1 MGAHGTK
8 QTTSHVLN
16 TQRHLVASLGT
27 PAGPWHNPPFKERIP
42 DAPHTLNRKMS
53 RREVGQARGVEEGL
67 EQWAHRGAKV
77 GLALERALYVP
88 RPERGP
94 GLEWTAWAP
103 GTERTAWAPGTER
116 TLERTAWVPGTERTA
131 WAPGTERTAW
141 APGTERTAWAPGT
154 ERALER
160 AAWAPGTE
168 RTAWAPGTERTAWAP
183 GTERALERTAW
194 APGTERTAW
203 APGTERALERTLSA
217 PGTERA
223 LERTL
228 SAPGTE
234 RALERTLSAPGT
246 ERALERTLSAPGTER
261 ALERTLSASGLERA
275 LQLTPP
281 WRLSRLNSEPGW
293 CSPPATLLG
302 PSKASGIWRARQGL
316 PRRWPWG
323 RYSPSPT
330 DERLPRSAWR
340 TPQFS
345 HLPDGYW
352 RASPLD
358 PSLLAN
364 SLLSPLLAD
373 PFCHE
378 RWGRGLKCRGI

>member
-1 MGAHGTK
+1 
-8 QTTSHVLN
+8 
-16 TQRHLVASLGT
+16 
-27 PAGPWHNPPFKERIP
+27 
-42 DAPHTLNRKMS
+42 MS

-77 GLALERALYVP
+77 GLALERALWVP

-94 GLEWTAWAP
+94 GLEWTAWAPGLERALERSLCAPWPERALEWTAWAP

-116 TLERTAWVPGTERTA
+116 TLERTPS
-131 WAPGTERTAW
+131 APGLEQTLERSLC
-141 APGTERTAWAPGT
+141 APG
-154 ERALER
+154 LE
-160 AAWAPGTE
+160 W
-168 RTAWAPGTERTAWAP
+168 
-183 GTERALERTAW
+183 ALERTAW
-194 APGTERTAW
+194 TLERSLCAPGMEW
-203 APGTERALERTLSA
+203 ALERTLM
-217 PGTERA
+217 
-223 LERTL
+223 
-228 SAPGTE
+228 APGTE

-302 PSKASGIWRARQGL
+302 PSKASGIWRARPGL
-316 PRRWPWG
+316 PRRRPWG

-330 DERLPRSAWR
+330 DERLPRSAWC

-345 HLPDGYW
+345 RLPDGYW

-373 PFCHE
+373 PFCQMGGDRQSTWEHMAPTNNKPCAQHTE
-378 RWGRGLKCRGI
+378 TSGGQPGHTSRTVTYPRSHAKISLIVIIVNLPHNHSLCEKQQMLLVFNFLQCSFHLVSVGKCIC